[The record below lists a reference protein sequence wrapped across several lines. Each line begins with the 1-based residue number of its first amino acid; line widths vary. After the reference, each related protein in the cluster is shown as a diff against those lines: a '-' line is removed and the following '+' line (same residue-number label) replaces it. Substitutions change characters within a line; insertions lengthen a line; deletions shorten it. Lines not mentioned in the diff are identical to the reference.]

1 MKSESPQPTE
11 GKQRVYKLQPRTAG
25 TLPKRV
31 EKLIIKHLKAKASA
45 GSMYAKSDEYL
56 EAALKDLSGSG
67 EKKRRT
73 VEFGTVYE
81 FSTPQ
86 TINEGLKRTF
96 VVNDNFTLPAVTK
109 TVSVKR
115 YECKTWVNGPKEP
128 KEAQE
133 DGGAK

>member
-1 MKSESPQPTE
+1 MKTESPQPTE

-45 GSMYAKSDEYL
+45 GKMYAKSDEYL
-56 EAALKDLSGSG
+56 EAALKDLTGSG
-67 EKKRRT
+67 DKKRRT
-73 VEFGTVYE
+73 VEYGTVYE

-86 TINEGLKRTF
+86 TIDDKLKRTF
-96 VVNDNFTLPAVTK
+96 IVNDNFTLPAVTK

-115 YECKTWVNGPKEP
+115 YEVKTWVNGPKES
-128 KEAQE
+128 KE
-133 DGGAK
+133 DGGAQ